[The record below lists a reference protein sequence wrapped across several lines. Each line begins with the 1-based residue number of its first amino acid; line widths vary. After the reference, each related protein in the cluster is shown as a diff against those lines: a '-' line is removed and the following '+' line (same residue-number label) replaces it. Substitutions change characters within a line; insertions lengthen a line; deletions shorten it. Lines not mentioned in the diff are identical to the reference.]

1 MTTIEC
7 SGSPREMGRQYG
19 EGARAD
25 IRYEVENI
33 GVYYV
38 KPERLEGFF
47 AEANRVLPIYLPD
60 LYEELQG
67 VAEGANVDFKIL
79 MAMNFVDTFDNKTER
94 CTPLMLRDSADGVI
108 VAKNNDAGEFEKC
121 RFVTLIRRPDK
132 GIPVVTV
139 TYAGWL
145 SGLDSMNAEGVANT
159 HGSVGSKFPRSGDR
173 VDIRLA
179 LMQVMKEC
187 RTSGELLE
195 KLGRYPLTGKGFS
208 IAVGDKYKNT
218 FFIDAAVP
226 KLVKRSENVPF
237 SYSTNL
243 YRAPEV
249 EFADQRDPEARPFCA
264 RRSEYIAA
272 LPEPAS
278 LEDIKNMLRDHSSCC
293 APCRHG
299 GEARSVTKWSMI
311 NLPEQGQILIAD
323 GHPCE
328 NKYETVTI

>member
-7 SGSPREMGRQYG
+7 SGTPREMGRQYG

-25 IRYEVENI
+25 IQYEVENI
-33 GVYYV
+33 GRFYV
-38 KPERLEGFF
+38 APERVDGFF
-47 AEANRVLPIYLPD
+47 AEANRILPIYLPEI
-60 LYEELQG
+60 YEELCG
-67 VAEGANVDFKIL
+67 IAEGANVDFKIL

-94 CTPLMLRDSADGVI
+94 CTPLLLNDSADGVI
-108 VAKNNDAGEFEKC
+108 VAKNNDAGATEKC
-121 RFVTLIRRPDK
+121 RFVTLIRRPDN

-159 HGSVGSKFPRSGDR
+159 HGSVGSKFDKSGDR

-179 LMQVMKEC
+179 MMQVMKEC
-187 RTSGELLE
+187 RTSGEVLE

-226 KLVKRSENVPF
+226 KLVKRGENVQYA
-237 SYSTNL
+237 YSTNL
-243 YRAPEV
+243 YCAPEV
-249 EFADQRDPEARPFCA
+249 EFADMRDPAYRPFCA
-264 RRSEYIAA
+264 ARSEYLAQQPVPRSVNDVKTI
-272 LPEPAS
+272 LS
-278 LEDIKNMLRDHSSCC
+278 DHSSPY
-293 APCRHG
+293 APCRHA
-299 GEARSVTKWSMI
+299 GEARSLTKWSMI
-311 NLPEQGQILIAD
+311 NLPEKGEVWVAD

-328 NKYETVTI
+328 NEYKRVW